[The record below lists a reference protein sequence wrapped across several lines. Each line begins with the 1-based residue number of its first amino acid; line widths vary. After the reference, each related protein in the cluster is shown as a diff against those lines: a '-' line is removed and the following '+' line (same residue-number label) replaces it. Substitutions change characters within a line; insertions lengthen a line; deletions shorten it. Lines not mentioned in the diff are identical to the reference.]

1 MVATSLTVRR
11 YDSSAMVRVYQ
22 CQMFEVVDELRQNF
36 KKRLETEIRL
46 VAERELESSNI
57 EDNEDMKELDRIL
70 K

>member
-1 MVATSLTVRR
+1 
-11 YDSSAMVRVYQ
+11 
-22 CQMFEVVDELRQNF
+22 MFEVVDELRQNF